1 MKKALI
7 IFIILFFSCS
17 ESDDVSEDSSN
28 ETENVLL
35 IKEITF
41 QDRELPNTYSY
52 NDEYFY
58 DGTKIERYVRK
69 YYYNNELS
77 GSVTYNFVYTNNLIV
92 SIASND
98 LMYGT
103 YNFSY
108 DTSGRLAQST
118 YCDDYTSCGNPD
130 RTVYSYSNSNK
141 TITMNDYTA
150 GNLDYTIVA
159 QLDSNDNVISIE
171 ETDLEDNSIY
181 TRTFKYDNYKSP
193 FLNITGA
200 LALISPASYLT
211 SSDLVSMRNNCILDQ
226 DSDNYNLN
234 ISYDYNEDGYPRQAI
249 INEEGYGSSNMTLR
263 YVSVNNN

>member
-1 MKKALI
+1 MKKSLI

-17 ESDDVSEDSSN
+17 ESDDVSEDNSN

-98 LMYGT
+98 GL
-103 YNFSY
+103 
-108 DTSGRLAQST
+108 
-118 YCDDYTSCGNPD
+118 
-130 RTVYSYSNSNK
+130 
-141 TITMNDYTA
+141 
-150 GNLDYTIVA
+150 
-159 QLDSNDNVISIE
+159 
-171 ETDLEDNSIY
+171 
-181 TRTFKYDNYKSP
+181 
-193 FLNITGA
+193 
-200 LALISPASYLT
+200 LI
-211 SSDLVSMRNNCILDQ
+211 Q
-226 DSDNYNLN
+226 
-234 ISYDYNEDGYPRQAI
+234 
-249 INEEGYGSSNMTLR
+249 
-263 YVSVNNN
+263 